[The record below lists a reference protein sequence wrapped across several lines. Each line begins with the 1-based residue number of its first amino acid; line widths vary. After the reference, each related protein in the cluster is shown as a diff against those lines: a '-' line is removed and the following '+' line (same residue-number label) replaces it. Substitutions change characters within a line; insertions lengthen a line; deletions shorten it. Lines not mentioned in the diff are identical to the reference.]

1 LTLGG
6 LPPDRLK
13 SASGLFSLMRSLG
26 GAIGIAACGTI
37 LNDRTNLHFLRVA
50 EHLTFTFMTA
60 QWGWE
65 EMLWP
70 LAFRGLASP
79 FSSASTFSRPVVD
92 LRALASRNFAL
103 GCWCSF
109 VTGVG
114 QFSMIYLIPVF
125 LGSVRGFSSSQIG
138 IAMLSAG
145 VFQLCTIPIYSMF
158 ANRVDL
164 RWLLMFGL
172 ACYGMSM
179 WLS

>member
-1 LTLGG
+1 
-6 LPPDRLK
+6 
-13 SASGLFSLMRSLG
+13 
-26 GAIGIAACGTI
+26 
-37 LNDRTNLHFLRVA
+37 
-50 EHLTFTFMTA
+50 
-60 QWGWE
+60 
-65 EMLWP
+65 
-70 LAFRGLASP
+70 
-79 FSSASTFSRPVVD
+79 
-92 LRALASRNFAL
+92 
-103 GCWCSF
+103 
-109 VTGVG
+109 
-114 QFSMIYLIPVF
+114 VF